1 MNQITRGRGQA
12 RRKFNRRKGRLRQV
26 APSRMPGVLMASL
39 GLAALGAT
47 VMWLVVPTAEGASGS
62 SKTPVTKLK
71 RERSTILVST
81 VTSGARV
88 PRGLTEFGVRRG
100 QSATR
105 ETVPVTIVRSMPF
118 RKVKGNGAAD
128 EMSKK
133 MPSEVSNKVPKK
145 ATRRG
150 RLPRYFGKIGVS
162 PTQKRKIYS
171 IQETYRIRVK
181 ALTRELEELRGQE
194 RKEMLAV
201 LTTTQKQRLSELIG
215 EAEAA
220 REARL
225 RAREKKQSR
234 RAKPSVPGG
243 PSAR

>member
-12 RRKFNRRKGRLRQV
+12 RRKFNRRKSRLRQV
-26 APSRMPGVLMASL
+26 APSRMPGVLVASL

-71 RERSTILVST
+71 RERSTVLVST

-88 PRGLTEFGVRRG
+88 PRGLTESGVRRG

-118 RKVKGNGAAD
+118 QKAKRNGAMD
-128 EMSKK
+128 ELPGKVPSKMS
-133 MPSEVSNKVPKK
+133 NRVPKK

-150 RLPRYFGKIGVS
+150 RLPRYYGKIGVS

-201 LTTTQKQRLSELIG
+201 LTTTQKQRLSELID

-234 RAKPSVPGG
+234 PAKPSVPGG
-243 PSAR
+243 PS